1 MSDNLNKSSL
11 MSLYP
16 SVLDKDQLFNALGQ
30 TVAELLGEAFIQTK
44 QADIYTRISELDE
57 GVCDILAKDFNISW
71 YDYNFKVETKRRVI
85 AAAFSVHR
93 HFGTTGAM
101 ITAISAIW
109 PNSTVEEWFQYGG
122 DPYFFR
128 VLVEANSGDPDEEPI
143 AFSQIDKTVQLYKN
157 ERSWL
162 EGGSVILRITCNVV
176 IQTKQGRDRFHSVL
190 CGTVPRVSTHGKD
203 LQSVI
208 EVETAGEPVSYHSG
222 RAGEYVAGTVPHSFT
237 HGDISDGGL
246 QVGASI
252 GVSTYNSIP
261 CGTPLGA
268 LM

>member
-1 MSDNLNKSSL
+1 MSDILNKSSL
-11 MSLYP
+11 MGLYP
-16 SVLDKDQLFNALGQ
+16 PVLDKDKLFNALGQ
-30 TVAELLGEAFIQTK
+30 SAAELLGDAFLKTAK
-44 QADIYTRISELDE
+44 ADIYTRINELDE

-93 HFGTTGAM
+93 HFGTSGAL

-122 DPYFFR
+122 DPYYFK
-128 VLVEANSGDPDEEPI
+128 VMVQANDEHGEPI
-143 AFSQIDKTVQLYKN
+143 EFSKIDKTVQLYKN

-162 EGGSVILRITCNVV
+162 ENGRVILLISCNVV
-176 IQTKQGRDRFHSVL
+176 IETKQENHKYHSIP
-190 CGTVPRVSTHGKD
+190 CGTVPRI
-203 LQSVI
+203 SV
-208 EVETAGEPVSYHSG
+208 
-222 RAGEYVAGTVPHSFT
+222 
-237 HGDISDGGL
+237 HGDVEDGGL
-246 QVGASI
+246 NVGASL
-252 GVSTYNSIP
+252 GLGKYNSIP

>member
-101 ITAISAIW
+101 ITAICAIW
-109 PNSTVEEWFQYGG
+109 PNSNVEEWFKYGG
-122 DPYFFR
+122 NPYYFK
-128 VLVEANSGDPDEEPI
+128 VMVQANDGEGEPI
-143 AFSQIDKTVQLYKN
+143 EFSKIDKTVQLYKN

-162 EGGSVILRITCNVV
+162 EGGSVILLISCHVV
-176 IQTKQGRDRFHSVL
+176 IETGKDGQKYHSIP
-190 CGTVPRVSTHGKD
+190 CGTIPRISTHGD
-203 LQSVI
+203 V
-208 EVETAGEPVSYHSG
+208 
-222 RAGEYVAGTVPHSFT
+222 
-237 HGDISDGGL
+237 SDGDL
-246 QVGASI
+246 NVGASL
-252 GVSTYNSIP
+252 GFGKYNSIP

>member
-1 MSDNLNKSSL
+1 MSDILNKSAL
-11 MSLYP
+11 MGLYP
-16 SVLDKDQLFNALGQ
+16 AVLNKDELFNALGQ
-30 TVAELLGEAFIQTK
+30 SAAELLGDAFLKTAK
-44 QADIYTRISELDE
+44 ADIYTRINELDE

-162 EGGSVILRITCNVV
+162 EGGSVILLISCHVV
-176 IQTKQGRDRFHSVL
+176 IETKQDRQKFHSVL
-190 CGTVPRVSTHGKD
+190 CGTQPRVTTHGNVANPAIIVG
-203 LQSVI
+203 SHS
-208 EVETAGEPVSYHSG
+208 EPLSYHTG
-222 RAGEYVAGTVPHSFT
+222 HTGEDVSGTVPHSTT

-246 QVGASI
+246 QVGADV